1 MTTDR
6 SLRLTRQASRG
17 LSTDGVKQVIMGFR
31 THRYA
36 AVDPEWTPK
45 PGMLYTQVRAIS
57 ARINQNYDAWPS
69 EELKKSY
76 RTFLGKPVFVNH
88 ANEDPEKARGKVI
101 AARYVEAGDDKYVEV
116 IQEIDAQRFPKLAR
130 EIREGGLD
138 SVSMGVEAGLTKC
151 SYCGNTAT
159 DEPEFCEH
167 VRHHKGEYLPRKNTK
182 TGKTE
187 DVLVY
192 ENCYKLGFFELS
204 YVFEPADES
213 ALVSRVLVAS
223 QRRAKDTPEP
233 RPDTSWMGNL
243 TKSQLADMIGYPG
256 EDTPEQRRTE
266 REIRKGSTGSR
277 SSDAYEEPDD
287 YELEWLRKN
296 YDEGP
301 EAWDEKYNPKD
312 WNPRRKSH
320 RRRVANKN
328 NALIVVDAQN
338 DFINGSLPVPG
349 GDVAAHRI
357 GAALRGEHPHLDHNN
372 YGQVIAT
379 QDYHIDPGDH
389 FSDDPN
395 YTDTWPVHCKSGTE
409 GCELHPALQGGRID
423 HIFHKG
429 HYSPSY
435 SGFEGQHSQT
445 GVGLADH
452 LNQSGVKNLDICGIA
467 TDHCVKATALD
478 AVKNGFNT
486 RVILP
491 FTAAVNSQSL
501 HDAMH
506 EMREAGVQ
514 FVGGRPAMP
523 GQKLAQ
529 VARRRYAYGEIEAPE
544 DIDTLRDED
553 GESFEDY
560 QFVEPIHHEDSRDQ
574 DDDDDNPFQ
583 HNLESPE
590 ELRAPDL
597 GATRRLDR
605 EQESE
610 GLDTDRR
617 VEDVEGVRPNDEAA
631 MAQQQGRQAMA
642 RTSRRRRYANDDA
655 ALIEQAVQELEQ
667 YEAEQQGGGDDS
679 GYPEDEGYGDEGDF
693 DGDGYSDGED
703 ADDDEDGYPEDEDGY
718 DDDGDGSDEDYSDD
732 GGEVYGGDGS
742 DELDPRYD
750 DESAEQRMARKRYL
764 ASCRQ
769 RRVRPTNAGYRRFLA
784 TVGRRSSAGNRRGKG
799 NAMGSLAG
807 RGRVAARGRMR
818 HFADDSGHVDGGPYG
833 NDTTQGVLEDVYIS
847 QVPAPDSDDLPTT
860 GDGTISNTE
869 NTLVARRMQKKI
881 KAKAADLQRELR
893 AYRKFA
899 EECCDDNIIEPTEV
913 NPDFS
918 GTDDQE
924 YKGDFDSVQPDAVP
938 TQPKDASVHVFRSF
952 DNWLRSTTGR
962 TARQHGNANFIRRQA
977 ASYAKAANIPLDR
990 MFPTLDLVLRQA
1002 RKTETDRRAAMKRR
1016 ADEKL
1021 ELAAPQERIDV
1032 ETPVSDV
1039 TDADAQASQYDLGDY
1054 GNNAGDDIADP
1065 DLDTSSQIWAP
1076 GEGESGTKSANRKA
1090 DAVAAV
1096 RYAEAYINAGLP
1108 HRDKWQLVAQ
1118 AQTMRHATVVDRTR
1132 VLEAVVSS
1140 NSQRARSRKVAAAVS
1155 RGTANGLPRGLTTP
1169 RTASTQRTAA
1179 NDPSND
1185 IGIWL

>member
-1 MTTDR
+1 
-6 SLRLTRQASRG
+6 
-17 LSTDGVKQVIMGFR
+17 
-31 THRYA
+31 
-36 AVDPEWTPK
+36 
-45 PGMLYTQVRAIS
+45 
-57 ARINQNYDAWPS
+57 
-69 EELKKSY
+69 
-76 RTFLGKPVFVNH
+76 
-88 ANEDPEKARGKVI
+88 
-101 AARYVEAGDDKYVEV
+101 
-116 IQEIDAQRFPKLAR
+116 
-130 EIREGGLD
+130 
-138 SVSMGVEAGLTKC
+138 
-151 SYCGNTAT
+151 
-159 DEPEFCEH
+159 
-167 VRHHKGEYLPRKNTK
+167 
-182 TGKTE
+182 
-187 DVLVY
+187 
-192 ENCYKLGFFELS
+192 
-204 YVFEPADES
+204 
-213 ALVSRVLVAS
+213 
-223 QRRAKDTPEP
+223 
-233 RPDTSWMGNL
+233 
-243 TKSQLADMIGYPG
+243 
-256 EDTPEQRRTE
+256 
-266 REIRKGSTGSR
+266 
-277 SSDAYEEPDD
+277 
-287 YELEWLRKN
+287 
-296 YDEGP
+296 
-301 EAWDEKYNPKD
+301 
-312 WNPRRKSH
+312 
-320 RRRVANKN
+320 
-328 NALIVVDAQN
+328 
-338 DFINGSLPVPG
+338 
-349 GDVAAHRI
+349 
-357 GAALRGEHPHLDHNN
+357 
-372 YGQVIAT
+372 
-379 QDYHIDPGDH
+379 
-389 FSDDPN
+389 
-395 YTDTWPVHCKSGTE
+395 
-409 GCELHPALQGGRID
+409 
-423 HIFHKG
+423 
-429 HYSPSY
+429 
-435 SGFEGQHSQT
+435 
-445 GVGLADH
+445 
-452 LNQSGVKNLDICGIA
+452 
-467 TDHCVKATALD
+467 
-478 AVKNGFNT
+478 
-486 RVILP
+486 
-491 FTAAVNSQSL
+491 
-501 HDAMH
+501 
-506 EMREAGVQ
+506 
-514 FVGGRPAMP
+514 MP
-523 GQKLAQ
+523 GQKMAR
-529 VARRRYAYGEIEAPE
+529 VARRIRAYGEIEAPE

-560 QFVEPIHHEDSRDQ
+560 QFVEPIHHEDTHEQ
-574 DDDDDNPFQ
+574 DEEDNPFQ

-597 GATRRLDR
+597 GATKRLDR

-667 YEAEQQGGGDDS
+667 YEAEQQGGGDED

-703 ADDDEDGYPEDEDGY
+703 SDDDEDGYPEDEDGY

-742 DELDPRYD
+742 EELDPRYD
-750 DESAEQRMARKRYL
+750 DESAEQRMARRRYL

-769 RRVRPTNAGYRRFLA
+769 RGVRPTNAGYRRFLA

-799 NAMGSLAG
+799 SAMGSLAG

-833 NDTTQGVLEDVYIS
+833 DNVDQGVQEEVYIS

-881 KAKAADLQRELR
+881 RAKAADLQRELR

-913 NPDFS
+913 NPELS

-1002 RKTETDRRAAMKRR
+1002 RKTETDRRAAMRRR

-1039 TDADAQASQYDLGDY
+1039 TDADAQASQYDLGDF

-1076 GEGESGTKSANRKA
+1076 GEGESTKSANRKA

-1140 NSQRARSRKVAAAVS
+1140 NTQRARSRKVAAAVS
-1155 RGTANGLPRGLTTP
+1155 RGTANGLPRGLSTP